1 MTTNIQTDRKND
13 TDKPVINVRDII
25 DRIGDDIEDEF
36 ILEII
41 AESLSGIEKN
51 LCKLGQAVTAANAQ
65 SIGELAHA
73 IKGTSGNIGI
83 EPIHVLALQL
93 ETQAKAGKI
102 DNAQMLYDQISKIF
116 EQVKHYTSDSDWYTK
131 AKG

>member
-1 MTTNIQTDRKND
+1 MTTDTQTDRQTG
-13 TDKPVINVRDII
+13 TDKPIINVRDII
-25 DRIGDDIEDEF
+25 ERIGDDIEDEF
-36 ILEII
+36 ILDII
-41 AESLSGIEKN
+41 TESLTGIEKN
-51 LCKLGQAVTAANAQ
+51 LCKLGDAVAAANAQ

-83 EPIHVLALQL
+83 EAIHILALQL

-102 DNAQMLYDQISKIF
+102 DNAQMLYDQISKLF
-116 EQVKHYTSDSDWYTK
+116 EQVKHYTSDDNWYTK